1 MMNDRILLYCSCLFF
16 GFLVGRATVVEKEIV
31 KHVKGETIRDT
42 IMLKADT
49 VKIPRE
55 INLKPALVKDDTGKD
70 IPVMDSAL
78 SVKETIKDWNL
89 TRSYKKTLFDNESG
103 KLSIDL
109 SVRYN
114 ELKEFSYSFTPVHKE
129 TTVIKKRV
137 FTPFIST
144 SCTVGKYFSAGGGF
158 FYHDIGLRAEWSS
171 RGLNIGLMYKF

>member
-1 MMNDRILLYCSCLFF
+1 M
-16 GFLVGRATVVEKEIV
+16 EKEIV

-114 ELKEFSYSFTPVHKE
+114 ELK
-129 TTVIKKRV
+129 
-137 FTPFIST
+137 
-144 SCTVGKYFSAGGGF
+144 
-158 FYHDIGLRAEWSS
+158 
-171 RGLNIGLMYKF
+171 